1 MWGVLLGVHRAGQL
15 APGAPGFYIKNLSG
29 TFGKLFLFIFM
40 KITKRQLRKLIREF
54 LDIGRDFSIDLGT
67 GDPPSGEPPG
77 RGDGGSN
84 KLHQLVRL
92 DATSGEYDPQNY
104 IAIPIDTTP
113 GSVFSNMREEYD
125 VLTDETK
132 SALYALMPGNIPE
145 VDTGV
150 AMQIRDGYVNLINN
164 WSDKIPQG
172 AEYEY
177 FTTFHP
183 NYVNNESDEGKKM
196 QLYQAVTG
204 YTPAHELLNEFEL
217 IMHAASS
224 LL

>member
-1 MWGVLLGVHRAGQL
+1 
-15 APGAPGFYIKNLSG
+15 
-29 TFGKLFLFIFM
+29 M
-40 KITKRQLRKLIREF
+40 KITRIQLRRLIREF
-54 LDIGRDFSIDLGT
+54 LDTGRDFNIDLGA
-67 GDPPSGEPPG
+67 GDPPPGEPPG

-92 DATSGEYDPQNY
+92 DASAGEYDPGNY
-104 IAIPIDTTP
+104 IAIPIDTAP
-113 GSVFSNMREEYD
+113 GSAFSNMREEYD

-132 SALYALMPGNIPE
+132 SALYQIMPGSIPE
-145 VDTGV
+145 VDVGIT
-150 AMQIRDGYVNLINN
+150 MQIRDGYVSLIND
-164 WSDKIPQG
+164 WRDKIPQG
-172 AEYEY
+172 SEYEY

-183 NYVNNESDEGKKM
+183 NYVNNDADEGKKM

-204 YTPAHELLNEFEL
+204 YTPEHGLLNEFEL